1 MTRHV
6 RHAAAPAGARQCGPF
21 RQNVPVLYAAH
32 NQEAISEFPR
42 GDFGGTSGE
51 RRPAARLE
59 QRWHDDCLGNGDADN
74 ADCTR
79 ECLCAPPQRFSPSAQ
94 EFVLALRVLVIDRD
108 MERAALVRHA
118 LAEADSDLM
127 IEVAT
132 GSGDLI
138 VLLRAAQ
145 PDVVIID
152 LDLPDRDTIE
162 QLRVA
167 TREMPRPIVMF
178 VDRSEDSAMRAAIAA
193 GVSAYI
199 VDGLQPKRVKPIVDV
214 AVARFQAFEE
224 LRRELELAR
233 TSLADR
239 KLIDRAKGIIMA
251 VRGISEEE
259 AYTALRSKAMK
270 EQKKL
275 GEIARSII
283 TAAEL
288 LQ

>member
-1 MTRHV
+1 M
-6 RHAAAPAGARQCGPF
+6 
-21 RQNVPVLYAAH
+21 
-32 NQEAISEFPR
+32 
-42 GDFGGTSGE
+42 
-51 RRPAARLE
+51 
-59 QRWHDDCLGNGDADN
+59 
-74 ADCTR
+74 
-79 ECLCAPPQRFSPSAQ
+79 
-94 EFVLALRVLVIDRD
+94 ALRVLVIDRD
-108 MERAALVRHA
+108 LERAALVRQA
-118 LAEADSDLM
+118 LAEADAELQV
-127 IEVAT
+127 EVAT

-178 VDRSEDSAMRAAIAA
+178 VDQSEESVMRAAISA

-199 VDGLQPKRVKPIVDV
+199 VDGLQPKRVKPILDV
-214 AVARFQAFEE
+214 AVARFQAFEG
-224 LRRELELAR
+224 LRRELEVAR

-239 KLIDRAKGIIMA
+239 KLIDRAKGIIMTM
-251 VRGISEEE
+251 RGLSEEE
-259 AYTALRSKAMK
+259 AYAMLRNKAMK
-270 EQKKL
+270 EQKKPS
-275 GEIARSII
+275 EIARSII

>member
-1 MTRHV
+1 M
-6 RHAAAPAGARQCGPF
+6 
-21 RQNVPVLYAAH
+21 
-32 NQEAISEFPR
+32 
-42 GDFGGTSGE
+42 
-51 RRPAARLE
+51 
-59 QRWHDDCLGNGDADN
+59 
-74 ADCTR
+74 
-79 ECLCAPPQRFSPSAQ
+79 
-94 EFVLALRVLVIDRD
+94 ALRVLVIDRD
-108 MERAALVRHA
+108 LERAALVRQA
-118 LAEADSDLM
+118 LAEADAELK

-178 VDRSEDSAMRAAIAA
+178 VDQSEESVMRAAIAA

-199 VDGLQPKRVKPIVDV
+199 VDGLQPKRVKPILDV

-224 LRRELELAR
+224 LRRELEVAR

-251 VRGISEEE
+251 MRGLSEEE
-259 AYTALRSKAMK
+259 AYAMLRNKAMK

-275 GEIARSII
+275 SEIARSII

>member
-1 MTRHV
+1 M
-6 RHAAAPAGARQCGPF
+6 
-21 RQNVPVLYAAH
+21 
-32 NQEAISEFPR
+32 
-42 GDFGGTSGE
+42 
-51 RRPAARLE
+51 
-59 QRWHDDCLGNGDADN
+59 
-74 ADCTR
+74 
-79 ECLCAPPQRFSPSAQ
+79 
-94 EFVLALRVLVIDRD
+94 ALRVLVIDRD
-108 MERAALVRHA
+108 LERAALVRQA
-118 LAEADSDLM
+118 LAEADADLQ

-178 VDRSEDSAMRAAIAA
+178 VDQSEESVMRAAIAA

-199 VDGLQPKRVKPIVDV
+199 VDGLQPKRVKPILDV

-224 LRRELELAR
+224 LRRELEVAR

-251 VRGISEEE
+251 MRGLSEEE
-259 AYTALRSKAMK
+259 AYAMLRNKAMK

-275 GEIARSII
+275 SEIARSII

>member
-1 MTRHV
+1 
-6 RHAAAPAGARQCGPF
+6 
-21 RQNVPVLYAAH
+21 
-32 NQEAISEFPR
+32 
-42 GDFGGTSGE
+42 
-51 RRPAARLE
+51 
-59 QRWHDDCLGNGDADN
+59 
-74 ADCTR
+74 
-79 ECLCAPPQRFSPSAQ
+79 
-94 EFVLALRVLVIDRD
+94 LALRVLVIDRD
-108 MERAALVRHA
+108 LERAALVRQA
-118 LAEADSDLM
+118 LAEADAELK

-178 VDRSEDSAMRAAIAA
+178 VDQSEESVMRAAIAA

-199 VDGLQPKRVKPIVDV
+199 VDGLQPKRVKPILDV

-224 LRRELELAR
+224 LRRELEVAR

-251 VRGISEEE
+251 MRGLSEEE
-259 AYTALRSKAMK
+259 AYAMLRNKAMK

-275 GEIARSII
+275 SEIARSII

>member
-1 MTRHV
+1 
-6 RHAAAPAGARQCGPF
+6 
-21 RQNVPVLYAAH
+21 
-32 NQEAISEFPR
+32 
-42 GDFGGTSGE
+42 
-51 RRPAARLE
+51 
-59 QRWHDDCLGNGDADN
+59 
-74 ADCTR
+74 
-79 ECLCAPPQRFSPSAQ
+79 
-94 EFVLALRVLVIDRD
+94 LALRVLVIDRD
-108 MERAALVRHA
+108 LERAALVRQA
-118 LAEADSDLM
+118 LAEADAELQV
-127 IEVAT
+127 EVAT

-178 VDRSEDSAMRAAIAA
+178 VDQSEESVMRAAISA

-199 VDGLQPKRVKPIVDV
+199 VDGLQPKRVKPILDV
-214 AVARFQAFEE
+214 AVARFQAFEG
-224 LRRELELAR
+224 LRRELEVAR

-239 KLIDRAKGIIMA
+239 KLIDRAKGIIMTM
-251 VRGISEEE
+251 RGLSEEE
-259 AYTALRSKAMK
+259 AYAMLRNKAMK

-275 GEIARSII
+275 SEIARSII

>member
-1 MTRHV
+1 
-6 RHAAAPAGARQCGPF
+6 
-21 RQNVPVLYAAH
+21 
-32 NQEAISEFPR
+32 
-42 GDFGGTSGE
+42 
-51 RRPAARLE
+51 
-59 QRWHDDCLGNGDADN
+59 
-74 ADCTR
+74 
-79 ECLCAPPQRFSPSAQ
+79 
-94 EFVLALRVLVIDRD
+94 LALRVLVIDRD
-108 MERAALVRHA
+108 MDRAALVRQA
-118 LAEADSDLM
+118 LVEADAELM
-127 IEVAT
+127 VEVAT

-138 VLLRAAQ
+138 VLLRVAR

-178 VDRSEDSAMRAAIAA
+178 VDQSEDSGMRAAIAA

-224 LRRELELAR
+224 LRRELEIAR
-233 TSLADR
+233 TGLADR
-239 KLIDRAKGIIMA
+239 KLIERAKGIIMSL
-251 VRGISEEE
+251 RGISEEE
-259 AYTALRSKAMK
+259 AYAALRNKAMK

-275 GEIARSII
+275 GDIARSII

>member
-1 MTRHV
+1 M
-6 RHAAAPAGARQCGPF
+6 
-21 RQNVPVLYAAH
+21 
-32 NQEAISEFPR
+32 
-42 GDFGGTSGE
+42 
-51 RRPAARLE
+51 
-59 QRWHDDCLGNGDADN
+59 
-74 ADCTR
+74 
-79 ECLCAPPQRFSPSAQ
+79 
-94 EFVLALRVLVIDRD
+94 ALRVLVIDRD
-108 MERAALVRHA
+108 LERAALVRQA
-118 LAEADSDLM
+118 LAEADADLQ

-178 VDRSEDSAMRAAIAA
+178 VDQSEESVMRAAIAA

-199 VDGLQPKRVKPIVDV
+199 VDGLQPKRVKPILDV

-224 LRRELELAR
+224 LRRELEVAR

-239 KLIDRAKGIIMA
+239 KLIDRAKGIIMTM
-251 VRGISEEE
+251 RGLSEEE
-259 AYTALRSKAMK
+259 AYAMLRNKAMK

-275 GEIARSII
+275 SEIARSII

>member
-1 MTRHV
+1 M
-6 RHAAAPAGARQCGPF
+6 
-21 RQNVPVLYAAH
+21 
-32 NQEAISEFPR
+32 
-42 GDFGGTSGE
+42 
-51 RRPAARLE
+51 
-59 QRWHDDCLGNGDADN
+59 
-74 ADCTR
+74 
-79 ECLCAPPQRFSPSAQ
+79 
-94 EFVLALRVLVIDRD
+94 ALRVLVIDRD
-108 MERAALVRHA
+108 MDRAALVRQA
-118 LAEADSDLM
+118 LVEADAELM
-127 IEVAT
+127 VEVAT

-138 VLLRAAQ
+138 VLLRVAR

-178 VDRSEDSAMRAAIAA
+178 VDQSEDSGMRAAIAA

-224 LRRELELAR
+224 LRRELEIAR
-233 TSLADR
+233 TGLADR
-239 KLIDRAKGIIMA
+239 KLIERAKGIIMSL
-251 VRGISEEE
+251 RGISEEE
-259 AYTALRSKAMK
+259 AYAALRNKAMK

-275 GEIARSII
+275 GDIARSII

>member
-1 MTRHV
+1 
-6 RHAAAPAGARQCGPF
+6 
-21 RQNVPVLYAAH
+21 
-32 NQEAISEFPR
+32 
-42 GDFGGTSGE
+42 
-51 RRPAARLE
+51 
-59 QRWHDDCLGNGDADN
+59 
-74 ADCTR
+74 
-79 ECLCAPPQRFSPSAQ
+79 
-94 EFVLALRVLVIDRD
+94 LALRVLVIDRD
-108 MERAALVRHA
+108 LERAALVRQA
-118 LAEADSDLM
+118 LAEADAELQ

-178 VDRSEDSAMRAAIAA
+178 VDQSEESVMRAAIAA

-199 VDGLQPKRVKPIVDV
+199 VDGLQPKRVKPILDV

-224 LRRELELAR
+224 LRRELEVAR

-239 KLIDRAKGIIMA
+239 KLIDRAKGIIMTM
-251 VRGISEEE
+251 RGLSEEE
-259 AYTALRSKAMK
+259 AYAMLRNKAMK

-275 GEIARSII
+275 SEIARSII

>member
-1 MTRHV
+1 M
-6 RHAAAPAGARQCGPF
+6 
-21 RQNVPVLYAAH
+21 
-32 NQEAISEFPR
+32 
-42 GDFGGTSGE
+42 
-51 RRPAARLE
+51 
-59 QRWHDDCLGNGDADN
+59 
-74 ADCTR
+74 
-79 ECLCAPPQRFSPSAQ
+79 
-94 EFVLALRVLVIDRD
+94 ALRVLVIDRD